1 MPATFDE
8 SVLALDRQLIQVVY
22 RSRSLIDS
30 AACDR
35 LLSTCL
41 ANNPRLGIT
50 GLLVTHSGWF
60 LQVLEGGAAEVNAL
74 LRKIEADR
82 RHSDFLVLR
91 LAAIPKRD
99 FGDWSM
105 ASVTVDE
112 RRFLDLAEHALR
124 ADDAMMSMVR
134 DFLCYGRWGPN
145 PG

>member
-1 MPATFDE
+1 MPASFDE

-30 AACDR
+30 AAYDQ

-41 ANNPRLGIT
+41 VNNPRRGIT
-50 GLLVTHSGWF
+50 GLLVTHAGWF

-74 LRKIEADR
+74 LKKIEADP

-105 ASVTVDE
+105 ASVAVDE
-112 RRFLDLAEHALR
+112 RRFLELAEDALR
-124 ADDAMMSMVR
+124 AEGAMMSMVR